1 MNKPKVLYIMCGPAG
16 SGKTTYITRTII
28 AEDNLYC
35 AHVSRDLIRFTMLKD
50 GDDYFK
56 YEDLVYKKFISELQE
71 TLKSDIY
78 DCVFADATHLTA
90 KSRTKLLDDI
100 FKDKEIDQSDVSIVP
115 AFLDVDTKT
124 CIERNASRT
133 GRRKVPEN
141 VIIRM
146 NDQKEFPKYDENEY
160 VYQTIL
166 RIDTFGNELYFDR
179 ED

>member
-1 MNKPKVLYIMCGPAG
+1 MNTPKVLYIMCGPAG
-16 SGKTTYITRTII
+16 SGKSTYVTRTII
-28 AEDNLYC
+28 AEDNLCC

-56 YEDLVYKKFISELQE
+56 YEDLVYKNFISELQQ
-71 TLKSDIY
+71 TLKSDVY

-100 FKDKEIDQSDVSIVP
+100 FKDKEIDLLDVSIVP

-124 CIERNASRT
+124 CIERNALRD
-133 GRRKVPEN
+133 GRKKVPEN

-146 NDQKEFPKYDENEY
+146 NEQKEFPRYDENEY

-166 RIDTFGNELYFDR
+166 RIDIYGNEFYFDR